1 MDNKYYI
8 WLTLL
13 HGFGT
18 EKIHELLSQY
28 DNEPEKIYKSV
39 KSEVKIS
46 EAEEIIAQCEESEIH
61 IITIDDER
69 YPQQLKHIYNPPI
82 VLYAKGNIDALGG
95 LPAITIV
102 GARTVTDYSS
112 RIARSFAH
120 ELSKAGFTINSG
132 FAVGVDI
139 LSQTAALM
147 LCNPTVAVLGCG
159 INVNYP
165 PENNSI
171 RKLMTKIG
179 CFLSEYPPNMP
190 THSAH
195 FRRRNAIL
203 SGLSD
208 GTLVIQAS
216 KKSGSLITANL
227 ALEQGKDVFCIPP
240 ASLFDESYA
249 GVIPLL
255 RDGAMSVYNHFD
267 IIAEYSDK
275 YEVLDIAHLK
285 DEYTKIK
292 KNKKPIVVKTKRK
305 ENAVSAAVSASAVA
319 VEEPVVKKEIDYGSL
334 SENQVVIMK
343 MLEEN
348 PLAGDVIIEKSGLKV
363 SDVLSD
369 LTTLEI
375 MGYVEAMPGKRYRV
389 VC

>member
-1 MDNKYYI
+1 MNEKKKFYI
-8 WLTLL
+8 WITLEY
-13 HGFGT
+13 GFGT
-18 EKIHELLSQY
+18 EKVHELLSQ
-28 DNEPEKIYKSV
+28 NENDPEKVYNSMKREDNL
-39 KSEVKIS
+39 SECEKIIS
-46 EAEEIIAQCEESEIH
+46 QCEEDDIY
-61 IITIDDER
+61 IITIDDEL
-69 YPQQLKHIYNPPI
+69 YPEQLKHIYNPPV

-102 GARTVTDYSS
+102 GARSVTDYST
-112 RIARSFAH
+112 RITKSFAH

-139 LSQTAALM
+139 ISQTAALM

-165 PENNSI
+165 IENSSI
-171 RKLMTKIG
+171 RKLMATIG

-190 THSAH
+190 TYSAN

-208 GTLVIQAS
+208 GTLVVQAS
-216 KKSGSLITANL
+216 RRSGSLITANL

-240 ASLFDESYA
+240 ASLFDENYA

-255 RDGAMSVYNHFD
+255 RDGATSVYNHFD

-275 YEVLDIAHLK
+275 YEILDIEHLK

-292 KNKKPIVVKTKRK
+292 KNKKPIVVKTKK
-305 ENAVSAAVSASAVA
+305 KAD
-319 VEEPVVKKEIDYGSL
+319 EPISDEPKPKKEIDYSSL
-334 SENQVVIMK
+334 SENQVAIMK
-343 MLEEN
+343 VLEEM
-348 PLAGDVIIEKSGLKV
+348 PLAGEVIIEKTGIKV
-363 SDVLSD
+363 GDVLSD

-375 MGYVEAMPGKRYRV
+375 MGYVEALPGKKYRLA
-389 VC
+389 